1 MCGRFDPTVCRLF
14 LQAAETGQPSPELLA
29 LLRAHS
35 PAPLLTDLRAPTY
48 LVQGMSD
55 TLFGLEHADATARTL
70 QAQGTPVAVRW
81 IDGGHD
87 GPSSTA
93 EADEAALRAF
103 LAGALA
109 SRLGIAAVPG
119 FVYAVPVPR
128 RQSIAPL
135 FSMPAYP
142 GLAQANRSTVAL
154 ASGGPRA
161 LLNPPGGQ
169 PAALTTLAGATIPG
183 GAGAAYQLASL
194 PGQSVAF
201 DTQQLESRRDLAG
214 SPRVRLTVTSTGTS
228 VTLFLSLWQVTGDAA
243 TLARKLVAPVTIPT
257 TPGQPA
263 TVDIDLPAATWT
275 VEAGSRLRLLVSTTD
290 TAYAGPRAARA
301 DQISIVGAA
310 LDLPALDGT
319 RLPGESDR
327 DTEAL
332 GVAGALLAVLAVWG
346 VTAYLARRR
355 RTHLPERSDLVGVP
369 LVVDGLVKTY
379 ADGHRAVDDVSW
391 RADRGQ
397 VVGLLGPNGAGK
409 TTTLRM
415 VLGLIAADEGQSYLN
430 GVPVQPGSRALR
442 HIGALVEG
450 PGFLPHLTGRQNLHA
465 FWAAT
470 GRDPAESHLEDVLD
484 VAALGGAIDR
494 PVRSYS
500 HGMKQRLGIAQAMLG
515 LPDLLI
521 LDEPT
526 NGLDPPQ
533 IAAMRPMLQ
542 RYAAAGRT
550 VVVSSHLLAEVEQ
563 TCSHVVVMHAG
574 RVVTSGT
581 VAELVDSADT
591 TVVWLDPQTPRD
603 AVGALAGRLRAH
615 SGVAGV
621 EVVAD
626 EGEPRLV
633 VTAGMPRADL
643 VRLLTD
649 EGADI
654 VGLSSRRHLEEA
666 FLGVIAAAG
675 DAELGRRRSRSTA
688 GRTPGSTAG
697 STPAST
703 SGSTSGARR
712 LGRSTVSATDCDR

>member
-1 MCGRFDPTVCRLF
+1 MCRLF
-14 LQAAETGQPSPELLA
+14 LQAAETGQPSPELLT

-35 PAPLLTDLRAPTY
+35 PASLLTGLKVPTY

-55 TLFGLEHADATARTL
+55 TLFGLEHADATARVL
-70 QAQGTPVAVRW
+70 QAQRTPVAVRW

-87 GPSSTA
+87 GLSTTA
-93 EADEAALRAF
+93 EADEAALKAF
-103 LAGALA
+103 LFGTLN
-109 SRLGIAAVPG
+109 SRLGIKGVAG
-119 FVYAVPVPR
+119 FVYAGPVPR
-128 RQSIAPL
+128 RQTVAPIYSL
-135 FSMPAYP
+135 PTYP
-142 GLAQANRSTVAL
+142 GLAQATRASVAMTD
-154 ASGGPRA
+154 GGPRA
-161 LLNPPGGQ
+161 LLNPPGGL
-169 PAALTTLAGATIPG
+169 PASLTTLAGATIPG
-183 GAGAAYQLASL
+183 GAGTAYQLAAL
-194 PGQSVAF
+194 PGQSAAF
-201 DTQQLESRRDLAG
+201 DTAPLDARRDIGGA
-214 SPRVRLTVTSTGTS
+214 PRVRLTVTSTGSS

-257 TPGQPA
+257 TPGQPT
-263 TVDIDLPAATWT
+263 TVTVDLPAANWT
-275 VEAGSRLRLLVSTTD
+275 VESGSRLRLLVTTTD
-290 TAYAGPRAARA
+290 SAYAVPRAARLDRVA
-301 DQISIVGAA
+301 IDGATI
-310 LDLPALDGT
+310 DLPSLDGT
-319 RLPGESDR
+319 RVSGESDL
-327 DTEAL
+327 DTESL
-332 GVAGALLAVLAVWG
+332 GVAAALLAALAVWG
-346 VTAYLARRR
+346 VTAFLARHR
-355 RTHLPERSDLVGVP
+355 RTHLPERPDLKGVP

-379 ADGHRAVDDVSW
+379 ADGHRAVDDVTW
-391 RADRGQ
+391 RAERGQ

-415 VLGLIAADEGQSYLN
+415 VLGLIAADAGHAYLN

-442 HIGALVEG
+442 HVGALVEG

-470 GRDPAESHLEDVLD
+470 GRDPAESHLDDVLD

-591 TVVWLDPQTPRD
+591 TVVWLAPATPPA
-603 AVGALAGRLRAH
+603 AVDDVADRLRAH
-615 SGVAGV
+615 AGVADV

-643 VRLLTD
+643 VRLLTAQ
-649 EGADI
+649 GADV

-675 DAELGRRRSRSTA
+675 EASETAVNGRAKEKSLSDRLRQVR
-688 GRTPGSTAG
+688 
-697 STPAST
+697 
-703 SGSTSGARR
+703 AR
-712 LGRSTVSATDCDR
+712 